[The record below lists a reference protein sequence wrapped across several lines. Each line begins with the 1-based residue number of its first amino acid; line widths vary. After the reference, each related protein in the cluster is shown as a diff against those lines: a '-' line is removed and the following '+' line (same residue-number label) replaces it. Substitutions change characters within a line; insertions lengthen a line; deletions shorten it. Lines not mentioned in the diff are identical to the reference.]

1 MIRRGLLVVLV
12 GFFIALLIMP
22 ACKKEEVAP
31 TEAPR
36 EYLLEQVGKTAI
48 VRLYADGFEQLDVN
62 DQILAYYL
70 YQAAIAGRDICYDQ
84 NHRHALEIRDILEG
98 IVTHPEGIDPTVL
111 KGISDYTKLFW
122 ANTCQYDVRTMV
134 KFVPEVSYEDFL
146 NAATI
151 AQVNGADFYL
161 KERETLEDKLARL
174 RRSIFDADYEPMV
187 TNKNPPPG
195 QDIITGSANNLYEGV
210 TEAELKAYKEKYPLN
225 SKVVKI
231 DRRIVEQVYRAGT
244 NGIKPGLYAEPLREV
259 ISNLEKAIPYA
270 GPRQQETLQ
279 HLVSYFKS
287 GDPEDFRKY
296 NIAWV
301 GNDPVV
307 DTINGFIEVYK
318 DARGV
323 KGEYE
328 ALVSFVDQKTTKMMK
343 DLAAQAQYFEDR
355 QPWDEKYKK
364 KEIQIPVANAISVL
378 IAVGGVGPISPAG
391 INLPNAQDI
400 RETYGSKNFLLSNA
414 VEVRR
419 KAVAGR
425 VLDEFALTEEEK
437 ELSRQYGAAASD
449 VLIALHEIIGHG
461 SGKVSEKLT
470 ADPSEYLKEYYST
483 MEEARADVVALY
495 HIWDPKLVEIGALP
509 SSKCAEASYH
519 SFARG
524 DLLMLRRIKTGDR
537 LEEDHMRG
545 EHMIVNYLKDK
556 VGAIEEITRD
566 GKVYLVVKDM
576 QMMRE
581 GVGELLA
588 ELMRIKAEG
597 DYEAIKELVN
607 TYGIKINTE
616 WRDQVIQRT
625 EAINYPSQAAL
636 IMPRLTPVLNENGE
650 IVDITISYTEDFTT
664 QNLEYS
670 GKK

>member
-1 MIRRGLLVVLV
+1 MIRKSLLVLLV
-12 GFFIALLIMP
+12 GCFIALLIMP
-22 ACKKEEVAP
+22 ACKREEAP
-31 TEAPR
+31 AEAPR
-36 EYLLEQVGKTAI
+36 EYLVEQVGKTAI
-48 VRLYADGFEQLDVN
+48 VRLYADGFEQLDVK
-62 DQILAYYL
+62 DKILAYYL

-84 NHRHALEIRDILEG
+84 NYRHALEIRDMLEEM
-98 IVTHPEGIDPTVL
+98 VTHPEGINPAVL
-111 KGISDYTKLFW
+111 KGITDYTKLFW

-134 KFVPEVSYEDFL
+134 KFIPEVSYEDFL

-151 AQVNGADFYL
+151 ALANGADFRL
-161 KERETLEDKLARL
+161 KEGEALEDKLSRL
-174 RRSIFDADYEPMV
+174 RQSIFDAEYEPMV

-195 QDIITGSANNLYEGV
+195 QDVITGSANNLYEGV
-210 TEAELKAYKEKYPLN
+210 TEAELKTYKEKYPLN
-225 SKVVKI
+225 SKVVKV

-244 NGIKPGLYAEPLREV
+244 DGIKPGLYAEPLREV

-270 GPRQQETLQ
+270 GPLQQETLQ
-279 HLVSYFKS
+279 HLITYFKT
-287 GDPEDFRKY
+287 GDPGDFRKY

-301 GNDPVV
+301 GDDPII

-328 ALVSFVDQKTTKMMK
+328 ALVSFVDQNKTKMMK
-343 DLAAQAQYFEDR
+343 DIAVQAQYFEER

-364 KEIQIPVANAISVL
+364 TEFQIPVSNAISVL
-378 IAVGGVGPISPAG
+378 IAVGGAGPISPAG

-400 RETYGSKNFLLSNA
+400 RETYGSKNFLLTNA
-414 VEVRR
+414 MEARS

-425 VLDEFALTEEEK
+425 VVDEFALTEEER
-437 ELSRQYGAAASD
+437 ELSRQYGGVASD
-449 VLIALHEIIGHG
+449 VLVALHEIIGHG
-461 SGKVSEKLT
+461 SGKVSEELT

-495 HIWDPKLVEIGALP
+495 HIWDPKLVEIGVLP
-509 SSKCAEASYH
+509 SPRSAEAAYH
-519 SFARG
+519 SYARG

-556 VGAIEEITRD
+556 VGAIEEVTVE
-566 GKVYLVVKDM
+566 GKIYLVVKDM
-576 QMMRE
+576 QMMKE

-597 DYEAIKELVN
+597 DYEAIKELVD

-636 IMPRLTPVLNENGE
+636 IMPRLIPVLDESGE
-650 IVDITISYTEDFTT
+650 IVDITISHTDDFTT

-670 GKK
+670 AKK